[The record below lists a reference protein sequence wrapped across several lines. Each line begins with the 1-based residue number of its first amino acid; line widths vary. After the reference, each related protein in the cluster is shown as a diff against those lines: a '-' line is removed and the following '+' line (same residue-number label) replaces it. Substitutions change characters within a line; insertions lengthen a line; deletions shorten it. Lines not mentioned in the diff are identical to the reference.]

1 MKLIINAP
9 INSLSFGN
17 VSYNILRE
25 LWKDNIDTSIFP
37 IGDRVDISAYDKI
50 NKNFVDFLNFS
61 TNKRLTH
68 FSKDDVSLKLWH
80 ISGSENRI
88 SKKQALFTFHETS
101 ELTPTEINILKNQDL
116 IFVTSSFSKDV
127 FEKNGVENVNFV
139 PLGFDEDFH
148 KTKKVYLEEKIHF
161 GLMGKFE
168 YRKNTARIIK
178 TWVKIFGNNSKYQL
192 SCVVN
197 NPFLDKNAIQS
208 QIIETLDG
216 KHYNNI
222 NFLPYLN
229 TNSEVNEY
237 LNSIDIDLG
246 GLSGSEGWNLPS
258 FNATCL
264 GKWSVVLNAT
274 AHKNWADNL
283 NSILIEPSRTKD
295 SEDGVFFRKGLPFN
309 QGNFFDLSDEEMESA
324 ILKSVSYAKKPNPN
338 GELLS
343 QKFTYKNTAKTIL
356 HTLSKIQ

>member
-25 LWKDNIDTSIFP
+25 LWKNNADVSLFP
-37 IGDRVDISAYDKI
+37 IGDAVDISAFDKI
-50 NKNFVDFLNFS
+50 NKKYVDFLNFS
-61 TNKRLTH
+61 TNKRLND
-68 FSKDDVSLKLWH
+68 FSKDDFSLKLWH
-80 ISGSENRI
+80 ISGAENRI
-88 SKKQALFTFHETS
+88 SKKQALLTFHETS
-101 ELTPTEINILKNQDL
+101 ELTPTEKNILKNQDL
-116 IFVTSSFSKDV
+116 IFVTSSFSKEV
-127 FEKNGVENVNFV
+127 FEKNGIENVKFV

-148 KTKKVYLEEKIHF
+148 ETGKIYFEDKIHF

-168 YRKNTARIIK
+168 HRKNTARIIK
-178 TWVKIFGNNSKYQL
+178 TWAKIFGNNPKYQL

-197 NPFLDKNAIQS
+197 NPFLNKNIIQS
-208 QIIETLDG
+208 QIIECLEG

-222 NFLPYLN
+222 NFLPHLN

-237 LNSIDIDLG
+237 LNAIDIDLG

-274 AHKNWADNL
+274 AHKNWANGL
-283 NSILIEPSRTKD
+283 NSILIEPSKTKT
-295 SEDGVFFRKGLPFN
+295 SEDGFFFKKGLPFN
-309 QGNFFDLSDEEMESA
+309 QGDFFDISDEEMEHA
-324 ILKSVSYAKKPNPN
+324 ILKSINYAKKTNEN
-338 GELLS
+338 GKLLR
-343 QKFTYKNTAKTIL
+343 QNFTYKNTTETIL
-356 HTLSKIQ
+356 HELSKI